1 MFDDESDQGECGI
14 YNKIYS
20 TDNNMTDNLLCD
32 KSENF
37 QDSFFQTFNDPLYD
51 DKYQLTNETN
61 LYLDNLDY
69 QKLVT
74 NHQVANQNDSIS
86 TLSSSKSSHQQES
99 EEPVENLKY
108 IEKEKPLNQPFQL
121 GGKRGRP
128 MTDKCLIIDETSNK
142 IYDPEIDPEE
152 YRKARKRIQNRES
165 AIRSRIKKKE
175 NDKQSEAEL
184 DLLRKENY
192 RLNIENSSLKRERV
206 FLYDQVKFLQN
217 LIKKDSNIKNV
228 EIAPIKQRD
237 ENISI
242 DKRSK
247 EIDTNKSSIS
257 DDIEKNTIANNNSR
271 NALFGTYKKP
281 ANKLFMIGVF
291 CIISLVYVT
300 MNNNS
305 DNNTISFTSDY
316 SITTKENENN
326 DIVNKSYYSFGK
338 IFAFACI
345 LLIIIM
351 FFNEFFNYFSK
362 KIKFLKTKFL
372 KHS

>member
-61 LYLDNLDY
+61 LYLDNLEY
-69 QKLVT
+69 KKLVT

-175 NDKQSEAEL
+175 TDKQSEAEL
-184 DLLRKENY
+184 DLLRKEN
-192 RLNIENSSLKRERV
+192 V
-206 FLYDQVKFLQN
+206 
-217 LIKKDSNIKNV
+217 
-228 EIAPIKQRD
+228 QRNRY
-237 ENISI
+237 E
-242 DKRSK
+242 
-247 EIDTNKSSIS
+247 
-257 DDIEKNTIANNNSR
+257 
-271 NALFGTYKKP
+271 
-281 ANKLFMIGVF
+281 
-291 CIISLVYVT
+291 
-300 MNNNS
+300 
-305 DNNTISFTSDY
+305 
-316 SITTKENENN
+316 
-326 DIVNKSYYSFGK
+326 
-338 IFAFACI
+338 
-345 LLIIIM
+345 
-351 FFNEFFNYFSK
+351 
-362 KIKFLKTKFL
+362 
-372 KHS
+372 